1 MTRRDTKAGPGLMEA
16 KKTPAP
22 ATSDKAL
29 LPNTR
34 PEIELLL
41 CCARSFMDD
50 ERANRIRALAA
61 EAGIDWE
68 YLLRMAHRHSLMP
81 LLHWQ
86 LNNICPELVPDSHA
100 RLLRD
105 HFHRNTARNLCLTA
119 ELCEVLKL
127 FEAHGIPTVPYK
139 GPALALYVYGNLS
152 LRRFSDLDILVHRR
166 DVFRAGEILGARNY
180 RPEFQLSNAQKAAY
194 LRSKNDYPLLND
206 DANILIELHWNFVPA
221 YLSLSLEPER
231 LWKRLE
237 STTLNGMR
245 ISTFSPEDLLLLLC
259 VHSTKHMWLRLSW
272 LSDIAELINTYE
284 DINWEMILR
293 EARASGTSR
302 MLFVGLF
309 LTNRALG
316 VELPANLMRL
326 IRADRSAIALASQA
340 EQMWFQEEAGKPG
353 ILEMTR
359 FYFKSIES
367 FGDRVRYCLRL
378 LLTPVPGDWSYV
390 NLPDNLY
397 IFYYLIRPYRLL
409 IKYPLRSLTR
419 LMRPGT

>member
-1 MTRRDTKAGPGLMEA
+1 MTRPDTKAGPALMKA

-22 ATSDKAL
+22 ASSDKAL
-29 LPNTR
+29 LSNTR

-41 CCARSFMDD
+41 CCARAFVDD
-50 ERANRIRALAA
+50 ERANRIRALA
-61 EAGIDWE
+61 ETRIDWE
-68 YLLRMAHRHSLMP
+68 YLLRMAYRHSLMP

-86 LNNICPELVPDSHA
+86 LDNICPELVPDSHA

-127 FEAHGIPTVPYK
+127 FEAQGIPAVPYK

-152 LRRFSDLDILVHRR
+152 LRRFSDLDVLVHQR
-166 DVFRAGEILGARNY
+166 DVFRAGEILGSRNY
-180 RPEFQLSNAQKAAY
+180 RPEFQLSPAQKEAY

-221 YLSLSLEPER
+221 YLSLSLDPER

-237 STTLNGMR
+237 STALNGMR

-259 VHSTKHMWLRLSW
+259 VHSTKHMWLRLGW

-302 MLFVGLF
+302 MLFLGLF

-326 IRADRSAIALASQA
+326 ILSDRSAVTLALQA
-340 EQMWFQEEAGKPG
+340 EQMWFQEEDPRPG
-353 ILEMTR
+353 VLEMTR

-367 FGDRVRYCLRL
+367 FGDRVSYCLRL
-378 LLTPVPGDWSYV
+378 LLTPVPGDWSHV

-397 IFYYLIRPYRLL
+397 IFYYLIRPYRLF
-409 IKYPLRSLTR
+409 IKYLLRPLAR
-419 LMRPGT
+419 LIRPGT